1 MAGSPEEGAVAVE
14 APINRPP
21 GLGEIF
27 GKAMGSHGNGG
38 GGGDDDEKKWK
49 GALAKLPVSTPRS

>member
-1 MAGSPEEGAVAVE
+1 MAGSPEDGAVAVE
-14 APINRPP
+14 AANPHAP
-21 GLGEIF
+21 GEIF